1 MLLLAVGCKGQER
14 GGETRPVAEA
24 PAAAAPAATTA
35 TTAAAAKQ
43 EEPAPRE
50 AAIAVDVKKLL
61 GEYHDNE
68 VRADSAFKGKLVQT
82 SGVVGDVKKDIT
94 GSIYVTVGT
103 GAMLEIPVVQCFVA
117 DGEADAAAALSKGQ
131 KVTVRGR
138 VDGLMMNVLVK
149 DCQINPMMKLC
160 KKMQAAVGG
169 KKCLTQEATG
179 DALEL
184 ELEPDEKGAT
194 MGAVLACVGPKDGK
208 DAATVYDGAI
218 EKSKTLSEATLVGSR
233 RALCVGVL
241 WKKDAKGKAVP
252 IPEDLKTKAQAF
264 FDTL

>member
-14 GGETRPVAEA
+14 DGEARPAAEA

-35 TTAAAAKQ
+35 TPAAAAKQ

-50 AAIAVDVKKLL
+50 AAIDVDVKKLL

-94 GSIYVTVGT
+94 GSVYVTVGT
-103 GAMLEIPVVQCFVA
+103 GAMLEIPVVQCFIA
-117 DGEADAAAALSKGQ
+117 DGEAGAAAALSKGQ

-138 VDGLMMNVLVK
+138 VGGLMMNVLVR
-149 DCQINPMMKLC
+149 DCEINPMMKLC
-160 KKMQAAVGG
+160 KRLVS
-169 KKCLTQEATG
+169 ATG
-179 DALEL
+179 GTCKTSEKPGDPVVFEIGSDANNGAGGIVACASPTTDKSATEVYETKASKFAGDPSNTFVGSKRAGCFSVLFQM
-184 ELEPDEKGAT
+184 EKGKPRP
-194 MGAVLACVGPKDGK
+194 VDDG
-208 DAATVYDGAI
+208 
-218 EKSKTLSEATLVGSR
+218 L
-233 RALCVGVL
+233 
-241 WKKDAKGKAVP
+241 KA
-252 IPEDLKTKAQAF
+252 KAQAF